1 MSYRDGIETER
12 LVTRFL
18 KAEDAGIWKAFLEN
32 KEATELFP
40 PAFRNNPEEQAVTWI
55 ERQQT
60 RYKENRYGLQALIDK
75 KTGTFIGQC
84 GLITQDVDGVS
95 EVEVGYHIMPQ
106 YWGKGFAPEAARAF
120 FSYAF
125 EELSLTRVIS
135 LINIHNTKSQRV
147 AVKNGL
153 TIEKQTVWN
162 EIDVHVWRTDR
173 DTFIKHLRSV
183 G

>member
-84 GLITQDVDGVS
+84 G
-95 EVEVGYHIMPQ
+95 
-106 YWGKGFAPEAARAF
+106 
-120 FSYAF
+120 
-125 EELSLTRVIS
+125 
-135 LINIHNTKSQRV
+135 
-147 AVKNGL
+147 
-153 TIEKQTVWN
+153 
-162 EIDVHVWRTDR
+162 
-173 DTFIKHLRSV
+173 
-183 G
+183 